1 MPCLNSWTHRID
13 KNKDFFKKSKPH
25 FRTHFFFSH
34 MACSMNLLRIMREI
48 NCKTCLSFD
57 GRSSAPWKPPQ
68 SQARRKERTAE
79 ARIEGSKSEKL
90 EEVGSYL
97 TCHGKGPF
105 LLLQEWAG
113 SKQAGRKRKK
123 NTALLRG

>member
-1 MPCLNSWTHRID
+1 MPCLNPWTHRID
-13 KNKDFFKKSKPH
+13 KNKDFLKRANHISGLI
-25 FRTHFFFSH
+25 FFFSH
-34 MACSMNLLRIMREI
+34 MAWSMNLLRIMREI

-68 SQARRKERTAE
+68 SQARKKERTAE

-105 LLLQEWAG
+105 LLFRSGLEA
-113 SKQAGRKRKK
+113 SKQEETEKR
-123 NTALLRG
+123 TQHC